1 MAASRRLARPR
12 LRTRVAAAAAVSIIV
27 AMVVLGVGVQI
38 FLGRHL
44 HESLDSSLRDR
55 PRRPSRS

>member
-38 FLGRHL
+38 LLGRHL
-44 HESLDSSLRDR
+44 HESLDSSRSATGR
-55 PRRPSRS
+55 PRSRS